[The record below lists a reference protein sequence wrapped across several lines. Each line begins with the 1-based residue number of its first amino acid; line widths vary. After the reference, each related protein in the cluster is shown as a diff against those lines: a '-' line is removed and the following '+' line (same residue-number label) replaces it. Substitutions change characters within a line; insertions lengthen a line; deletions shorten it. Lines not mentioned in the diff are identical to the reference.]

1 MRHNL
6 IKTDNYL
13 LVVDDASE
21 IKEGNYV
28 LYHDNKISRVLGV
41 NIDELKL
48 DRGSIWGN
56 SCKKIISHRALNG
69 APILEGV
76 NLLPLLDEEIPK
88 LSLSEEEINQL
99 TFDGKSFISH
109 AHVYHR
115 VGYNIAREKYN
126 LTLEKLIDM
135 YIEKT
140 GYGMDMWS
148 KEENETMSTVAD
160 IIQSINQ
167 PKLPIS
173 FECEVEP
180 KFKNIGSTKEIK
192 GSGSKIKNKYAG
204 NPKTIINAKGR
215 TEWVGKYIY
224 E

>member
-1 MRHNL
+1 MRHDI

-13 LVVDDASE
+13 LVVDESVKE
-21 IKEGNYV
+21 IKNGEYFLLGGKHINMWAGSGNR
-28 LYHDNKISRVLGV
+28 IMT
-41 NIDELKL
+41 ELT
-48 DRGSIWGN
+48 
-56 SCKKIISHRALNG
+56 CKIISHRPFNG
-69 APILEGV
+69 APYLDGLDV
-76 NLLPLLDEEIPK
+76 LPLLNQEDDIEK
-88 LSLSEEEINQL
+88 LFNNCWI
-99 TFDGKSFISH
+99 GKKVDYNTDNGTSFKE
-109 AHVYHR
+109 
-115 VGYNIAREKYN
+115 GYNIAREKYN

-160 IIQSINQ
+160 IIESYHQ
-167 PKLPIS
+167 PKLPIA

-192 GSGSKIKNKYAG
+192 GSGSRIKNKYAG
-204 NPKTIINAKGR
+204 NPKTFINSEGR